1 MLVLDTDVTSLL
13 QQSGTELANRLTER
27 IAASGEQSVVTIVTF
42 EEQMR
47 GWLKYIAR
55 ANSPSKQVAAYGRLR
70 MMLDDYRGRLVLDFD
85 ADAAAIFQRLRAS
98 KVRIGTGD
106 LRIAA
111 IALAHQA
118 TLITRNLSDFRKVP
132 GLPAQDWSAA

>member
-13 QQSGTELANRLTER
+13 QRPGSEVANRLAER
-27 IAASGEQSVVTIVTF
+27 IAVNGEQTAVTIITF

-55 ANSPSKQVAAYGRLR
+55 ADSPSKQVAAYGRLR
-70 MMLDDYRGRLVLDFD
+70 MMLDDYRGRRVLDFD
-85 ADAAAIFQRLRAS
+85 DDAAAIFQRLRAS
-98 KVRIGTGD
+98 RIRIGTGD

-111 IALAHQA
+111 IALAQNA